1 MAFGIAC
8 FMIEY
13 QAYIG
18 EEISADPALM
28 RSLSHEQSG
37 ISFMPWCFNMTHGT
51 RVCSLRANKVP
62 RLATTVLRLMPSIA
76 KPQDVIILNF
86 GAW

>member
-13 QAYIG
+13 QAYQG
-18 EEISADPALM
+18 EQISDNPSTM
-28 RSLSHEQSG
+28 RSLTHTQG
-37 ISFMPWCFNMTHGT
+37 GMPMSAWCFNMTSNS

-62 RLATTVLRLMPSIA
+62 RLANTVLRLLPSIA
-76 KPQDVIILNF
+76 KPTDVVILNF